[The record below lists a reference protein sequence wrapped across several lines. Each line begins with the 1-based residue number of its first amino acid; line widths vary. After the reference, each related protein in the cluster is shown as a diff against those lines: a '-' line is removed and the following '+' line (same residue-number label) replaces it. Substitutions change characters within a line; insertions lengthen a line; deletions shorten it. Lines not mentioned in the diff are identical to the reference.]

1 MVECCIPDTHDAQMI
16 SESICGPE
24 PMPHGK
30 RLTCRTPPSLLSCR
44 KSIRYDLPTLH
55 SERAMKNA
63 FGIVGTVLTCG
74 ILLYVASTQLKSVTP
89 GAGSVPADPRTTI
102 NLQGVKNDLLQ
113 FQKAEQQHLASEGHY
128 VSFSDLHNDTGIPGD
143 SRGPYNYDIEVS
155 GTTFKVT

>member
-1 MVECCIPDTHDAQMI
+1 
-16 SESICGPE
+16 
-24 PMPHGK
+24 
-30 RLTCRTPPSLLSCR
+30 
-44 KSIRYDLPTLH
+44 
-55 SERAMKNA
+55 MKNA
-63 FGIVGTVLTCG
+63 FGIVGTVLTVG
-74 ILLYVASTQLKSVTP
+74 ILLYIASTQLKSVTP

-155 GTTFKVT
+155 GTTFKATASYQGTPPPGVPATMSVGPEGVISQE

>member
-1 MVECCIPDTHDAQMI
+1 
-16 SESICGPE
+16 
-24 PMPHGK
+24 
-30 RLTCRTPPSLLSCR
+30 
-44 KSIRYDLPTLH
+44 
-55 SERAMKNA
+55 MKNA
-63 FGIVGTVLTCG
+63 FGIVGTVLTVG
-74 ILLYVASTQLKSVTP
+74 IILYVASTQLKSVTP

-155 GTTFKVT
+155 GTTFKATASYQGTPPPGVPATMSVGPEGIISQE

>member
-1 MVECCIPDTHDAQMI
+1 
-16 SESICGPE
+16 
-24 PMPHGK
+24 
-30 RLTCRTPPSLLSCR
+30 
-44 KSIRYDLPTLH
+44 
-55 SERAMKNA
+55 MKNA

-155 GTTFKVT
+155 GTTFKVTASYQGTPPPGVPATMSVGPDGVISQE